1 MPSSEPRR
9 SSISKGWADYQ
20 PQSAGE
26 AERASGKST
35 DDEPQLPT
43 EADASSKSSKGNANV
58 DQSDTSGV
66 GAEQEMII
74 LEVTDGLDGA
84 DTSIPKPDPASQTRV
99 EATTSSVGAT
109 TTSSAAKATA
119 FVCNIGHCLLDPLS
133 SELFRYNNIAQVLAL
148 IYTAIYTPFELALL
162 GDQLRFWTPE
172 GMVLARVWL
181 NTLVDL
187 IFLWDMALE
196 MVTPYKLEG
205 HYQYEHSPWKIFKR
219 YVSGW

>member
-1 MPSSEPRR
+1 
-9 SSISKGWADYQ
+9 
-20 PQSAGE
+20 
-26 AERASGKST
+26 
-35 DDEPQLPT
+35 
-43 EADASSKSSKGNANV
+43 
-58 DQSDTSGV
+58 
-66 GAEQEMII
+66 MIT

-84 DTSIPKPDPASQTRV
+84 DTSIPKPDPASQSRV

-109 TTSSAAKATA
+109 TTSSVAKATA

-148 IYTAIYTPFELALL
+148 LYTAIYTPFELALL
-162 GDQLRFWTPE
+162 GDQRGFWTPE
-172 GMVLARVWL
+172 GMVLARVWF

-187 IFLWDMALE
+187 IFLVDMAIV

-205 HYQYEHSPWKIFKR
+205 HYQYEHSPWKICKR